1 MMDSNAKAPQL
12 LDHVPTENE
21 EALKTEMAEWLMA
34 NAFMGLSFHSVYSL
48 KQGFISSIEFGGH
61 MPDPSQPGKLC
72 SVEATLSVAST
83 PAEMYE
89 DTEGTRWRCS
99 RPFATMGM
107 PGYSSAPAAVARLR
121 AQLYVA
127 MTELAERFD
136 ARFSEQRTW
145 VQGSTRADREK
156 AEAAAKKESMARLVA
171 GAVALECS
179 GMRVGSEKAALT
191 PHGVEKGTYDV
202 VRNGKEYRAFVT
214 NASSF
219 MFVRTK

>member
-1 MMDSNAKAPQL
+1 MMNDTAKAPQL

-34 NAFMGLSFHSVYSL
+34 NAFMGLSPHAVCSL
-48 KQGFISSIEFGGH
+48 KQGYLNSIEFGGH
-61 MPDPSQPGKLC
+61 MPDPSQPGRRC
-72 SVEATLSVAST
+72 SVEAALSVAFTSS
-83 PAEMYE
+83 ESFE
-89 DTEGTRWRCS
+89 DPEGTRWRCS

-107 PGYSSAPAAVARLR
+107 PGYNQAPAAVSRLR

-127 MTELAERFD
+127 MAELAERFD
-136 ARFSEQRTW
+136 ARFSTSRMW

-156 AEAAAKKESMARLVA
+156 VEAASKKESMARLVA

-179 GMRVGSEKAALT
+179 GMRVGSEKVALT
-191 PHGVEKGTYDV
+191 PPGVVNGTYDV
-202 VRNGKEYRAFVT
+202 VRNGKEYWAYVT
-214 NASSF
+214 NANNF